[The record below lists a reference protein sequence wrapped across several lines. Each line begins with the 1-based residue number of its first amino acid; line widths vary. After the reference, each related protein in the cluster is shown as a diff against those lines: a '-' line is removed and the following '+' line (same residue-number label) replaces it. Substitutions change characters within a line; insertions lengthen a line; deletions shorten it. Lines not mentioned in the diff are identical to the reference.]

1 MKTIKFISITILILF
16 FNISRIYT
24 QEISAGTKFIV
35 AGHLYPITKDQKKL
49 NKFGEKVNSH
59 NADYVFLLGDS
70 DLQNKDI
77 FDYFNTIIDSKLFFS
92 PGNNELRISKE
103 NYITNVGYLNKVI
116 IEKDV
121 KFILLNS
128 SDSKDNIIKFLQE
141 NLKDDFQNGPTIL
154 LTHHRI
160 WDDTIIDPK
169 PYMHDKSYYFED
181 IYPIIKDKID
191 YIFAGN
197 SKRQYFRDLVESI
210 AYGKQNVN
218 LIYWSDKIENL
229 EAYSVGM
236 GNGDPKASFVVID
249 ILKENLL
256 IKGDY
261 STIEDYDILPKN
273 LIQYNKRGLSLEFES
288 EFKDFAREKFFLVKW
303 KKFYIIITVIFLI
316 IFLLIILLL
325 KSRRKNK
332 LLAEKK
338 DLN

>member
-1 MKTIKFISITILILF
+1 MKAIKFISLTILIIF
-16 FNISRIYT
+16 CNISKLYAEDLNT
-24 QEISAGTKFIV
+24 GTKFVV

-49 NKFGEKVNSH
+49 NKFAEKVNSH
-59 NADYVFLLGDS
+59 NADYIFLLGDS

-77 FDYFNTIIDSKLFFS
+77 FDYFNTIIDTKIFFS

-116 IEKDV
+116 VEKDV
-121 KFILLNS
+121 KFILLDS
-128 SDSKDNIIKFLQE
+128 SDSKENIIKFLE
-141 NLKDDFQNGPTIL
+141 ESLKDDFQNGPTIL

-181 IYPIIKDKID
+181 IYPSIKDKVD
-191 YIFAGN
+191 FIFAGN

-236 GNGDPKASFVVID
+236 GNGDPKASFVVVN

-273 LIQYNKRGLSLEFES
+273 LIQYNTRGLSLEFES

-303 KKFYIIITVIFLI
+303 KKLYIGISIIFLI
-316 IFLLIILLL
+316 IFSLVILLL
-325 KSRRKNK
+325 RSRRKNK
-332 LLAEKK
+332 ILAEK
-338 DLN
+338 NNPT

>member
-1 MKTIKFISITILILF
+1 MKTIKLILIFNLVLFSFF
-16 FNISRIYT
+16 FNLHAEDFKS
-24 QEISAGTKFIV
+24 GTKFVI
-35 AGHLYPITKDQKKL
+35 AGHLYPITKDQIKL
-49 NKFGEKVNSH
+49 NKFAEKVNSH
-59 NADYVFLLGDS
+59 DPDYVFLLGDS

-77 FDYFNTIIDSKLFFS
+77 YNYLSTIIDSKIFYS

-103 NYITNVGYLNKVI
+103 NYIINVGYLNKVI
-116 IEKDV
+116 IEKDI
-121 KFILLNS
+121 KFILMDS
-128 SDSKDNIIKFLQE
+128 SDSKENIINFLE
-141 NLKDDFQNGPTIL
+141 NSLKNKFQNGPTVL

-181 IYPIIKDKID
+181 IYPIIKNKVD

-236 GNGDPKASFVVID
+236 GNGVPKATFVIAET
-249 ILKENLL
+249 LKKNLL

-261 STIEDYDILPKN
+261 SSIEDYVILPKK
-273 LIQYNKRGLSLEFES
+273 LIQYNSRGLSLEFES
-288 EFKDFAREKFFLVKW
+288 ELKDFVKEKFFMVKW
-303 KKFYIIITVIFLI
+303 KKIYIAISVIFLI
-316 IFLLIILLL
+316 IFFLIFLLL
-325 KSRRKNK
+325 KSRRRNK
-332 LLAEKK
+332 ILSENNK
-338 DLN
+338 